1 MSPAKL
7 NGVEEWRTGGKVGGR
22 QWRNI
27 GDRTTPPYH
36 HPGSGRANFCLFV
49 EGSGRAMCLI
59 AGIAP
64 RPDDFLGSVFDML
77 VLDIFHSTGRFMIFA
92 LVPRSGPSILVSPSL
107 KLGIP

>member
-1 MSPAKL
+1 M
-7 NGVEEWRTGGKVGGR
+7 GGR

-77 VLDIFHSTGRFMIFA
+77 VLDIFRSTGRFMIFA
-92 LVPRSGPSILVSPSL
+92 LVPRSRLAYWFPRASGWGSL
-107 KLGIP
+107 KACLVRARTQLSH